1 MFNENTMKSMM
12 DLFANPLFRQGCQDF
27 FMKMQQEGMEAAKK
41 AWDMS
46 GQKYPSFTSA
56 DDFYEKMVDFYTL
69 MGFVPSAKYNE
80 LLKEN
85 EKLKKE
91 NSLLKNM
98 IKDLQNNLFK
108 EGAEMAQQSWQ
119 EIIDK
124 QLEVNKEL
132 TKSFFEQFK
141 DFSGKGK

>member
-1 MFNENTMKSMM
+1 
-12 DLFANPLFRQGCQDF
+12 
-27 FMKMQQEGMEAAKK
+27 MEAAKK
-41 AWDMS
+41 AWNMS

-69 MGFVPSAKYNE
+69 MGFVPIAKYNE
-80 LLKEN
+80 LLKDN

-91 NSLLKNM
+91 NSLLKDM

-119 EIIDK
+119 SIVDK
-124 QLEVNKEL
+124 QLEMNKEL
-132 TKSFFEQFK
+132 TKNFFEQFK
-141 DFSGKGK
+141 DPSVKGK